1 MKRVIAIG
9 IVSLIVIGGFMDIMG
24 LRSNYAMAHSGD
36 IIVVEAGT
44 PPTIDGTISPGEW
57 LPSENLVYFSGPGGH
72 WVNLWFKHSDTDLYI
87 GVRIDDG
94 TFNTG
99 DKFSMQIDVN
109 HDGGTAPQTDDIR
122 IYCQRDPAGLFGED
136 VGTGTGW
143 ASATASGWFA
153 VLTTAA
159 NNWEIEF
166 SVSYAK
172 LGIVAGVNKTVG
184 IQFGVWDFGVQ
195 WYYWPS
201 GSNMSNPNTW
211 VDLCSS
217 VNFVPENSK
226 IFVLSFAIITLFI
239 VFRKARRKSNHHTQA
254 FLKESQCANYCGIW
268 TECRK
273 MPQ

>member
-9 IVSLIVIGGFMDIMG
+9 IVSLIVIGGFMDVMG

-36 IIVVEAGT
+36 IIVVQAGT
-44 PPTIDGTISPGEW
+44 PPTIDGTISSGEW
-57 LPSENLVYFSGPGGH
+57 LPSENLVYFSGPGGR
-72 WVNLWFKHSDTDLYI
+72 WVNLWLKHSDTDLYI
-87 GVRIDDG
+87 GVRIDDD
-94 TFNTG
+94 TYNTG

-109 HDGGTAPQTDDIR
+109 HDGGSAPQTDDIR

-143 ASATASGWFA
+143 TSATASGWFA

-159 NNWEIEF
+159 DKWEIEF
-166 SVSYAK
+166 SISYAK
-172 LGIVAGVNKTVG
+172 LGIVAGVNKTLG
-184 IQFGVWDFGVQ
+184 IQLGIWDFGVQ

-211 VDLCSS
+211 ADLYSS

-226 IFVLSFAIITLFI
+226 ILVLFFAIITLFI
-239 VFRKARRKSNHHTQA
+239 VFRKARRKSNHYTQA
-254 FLKESQCANYCGIW
+254 FLKESQMCELLW
-268 TECRK
+268 
-273 MPQ
+273 